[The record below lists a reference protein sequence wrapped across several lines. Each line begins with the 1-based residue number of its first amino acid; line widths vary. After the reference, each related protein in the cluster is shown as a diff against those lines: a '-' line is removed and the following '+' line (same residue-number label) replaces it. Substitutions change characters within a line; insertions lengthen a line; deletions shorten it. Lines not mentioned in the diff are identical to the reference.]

1 MYTGFIDNIRITR
14 GVKVTW
20 ADDWGCRYR
29 CTLPW
34 TVETATTHKLGEWGE
49 WVKIPFLFIPKKSYE
64 NEWLWG
70 RGVQMRI
77 LPRGVSFTESTI
89 DAEIMYDTPKNIFM
103 RKLQGGA

>member
-1 MYTGFIDNIRITR
+1 M
-14 GVKVTW
+14 TW
-20 ADDWGCRYR
+20 ADDSYCIYR

-34 TVETATTHKLGEWGE
+34 IEETARTHRLGEWGE
-49 WVKIPFLFIPKKSYE
+49 WTEIPFLFIPKRSYE

-89 DAEIMYDTPKNIFM
+89 DAEIMYDTNKNIFM
-103 RKLQGGA
+103 RNLKGGAHG